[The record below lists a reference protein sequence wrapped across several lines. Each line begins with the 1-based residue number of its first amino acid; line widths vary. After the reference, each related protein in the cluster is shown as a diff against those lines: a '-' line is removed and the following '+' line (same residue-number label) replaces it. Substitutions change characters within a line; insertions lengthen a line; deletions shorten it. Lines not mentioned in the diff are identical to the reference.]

1 MKPKIK
7 MEQDNQSADSNS
19 KKDDAIY
26 SCDLCS
32 HGPTKFNLVSFLKH
46 QKFAHI
52 NDCPY
57 KCSYPGCKK
66 TFKTLSEFRA
76 HKRSAHKPRIKGGGS
91 SSNKSSSGKYGLLRY
106 IILRS
111 SL

>member
-1 MKPKIK
+1 MLLYSFPDNLAVLQSKSK
-7 MEQDNQSADSNS
+7 MTHTLESLELNA
-19 KKDDAIY
+19 KTEEAIY

-32 HGPTKFNLVSFLKH
+32 RGSSKFNLVSFLKH
-46 QKFAHI
+46 QKSAHI

-76 HKRSAHKPRIKGGGS
+76 HKRVAHKPRIKGGGS
-91 SSNKSSSGKYGLLRY
+91 SGNKSSCGK
-106 IILRS
+106 
-111 SL
+111 